1 VIDRASVVTN
11 TIIHI
16 IRTRGISADVRREV
30 TTILRAE
37 FDDVARTTL
46 TEIRLQPED
55 E

>member
-1 VIDRASVVTN
+1 MIDRPSIVTN

-16 IRTRGISADVRREV
+16 VRMRGIDADVRREI
-30 TTILRAE
+30 TAILRDE

-46 TEIRLQPED
+46 TEIRLRPED